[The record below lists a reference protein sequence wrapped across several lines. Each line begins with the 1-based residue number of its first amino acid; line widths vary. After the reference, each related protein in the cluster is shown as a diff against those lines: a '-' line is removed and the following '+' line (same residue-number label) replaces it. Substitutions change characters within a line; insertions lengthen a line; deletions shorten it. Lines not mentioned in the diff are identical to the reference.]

1 MGNETGSKATSRRK
15 RKQNSASREFERANV
30 DIAIVG
36 AGAAGLYTA
45 WRLLSEPTSHTK
57 SIALFDSADR
67 VGGRIHSV
75 TVPRVPYVAD
85 LGAMRYLPE
94 QILIRSLIED
104 HLQLK
109 HSDFQFETDGYYLR
123 GKYISQKA
131 IDLAKAADPPRNV
144 FPYEVAETENGKTP
158 VDLIVLS
165 IYRALRLTQIPDLEP
180 GQKPPNSSLAH
191 LRRKLRD
198 LDEQALIP
206 NLVNHFTGAEWNLI
220 RRHGHLNGRPLY
232 EISFWDLIQQFLTRE
247 GYNLA
252 HDGRGGCQHLNA
264 ADAIVWFLSDFTGSP
279 YRTVAGGMG
288 QLVEKLR
295 EEIVKCS
302 SSTSAG
308 GELDVVNLGWEL
320 RELRHRA
327 KGNNNFIQLT
337 FGVGEFAG
345 VTPSGETKTISAAT
359 VILAL
364 PQPALKLIKF
374 FDFQIAP
381 GDSMKKRH
389 CVSTRR

>member
-1 MGNETGSKATSRRK
+1 M
-15 RKQNSASREFERANV
+15 
-30 DIAIVG
+30 
-36 AGAAGLYTA
+36 
-45 WRLLSEPTSHTK
+45 
-57 SIALFDSADR
+57 
-67 VGGRIHSV
+67 
-75 TVPRVPYVAD
+75 
-85 LGAMRYLPE
+85 
-94 QILIRSLIED
+94 
-104 HLQLK
+104 
-109 HSDFQFETDGYYLR
+109 
-123 GKYISQKA
+123 
-131 IDLAKAADPPRNV
+131 
-144 FPYEVAETENGKTP
+144 
-158 VDLIVLS
+158 
-165 IYRALRLTQIPDLEP
+165 
-180 GQKPPNSSLAH
+180 
-191 LRRKLRD
+191 
-198 LDEQALIP
+198 
-206 NLVNHFTGAEWNLI
+206 
-220 RRHGHLNGRPLY
+220 Y

-364 PQPALKLIKF
+364 SQPALKLIKF

-381 GDSMKKRH
+381 GE
-389 CVSTRR
+389 